1 MIKATLV
8 PFATAKVL
16 AVFSAIKG
24 DRMEL
29 EQITCLGERQ

>member
-1 MIKATLV
+1 MISVTCV
-8 PFATAKVL
+8 PSVTTKVL